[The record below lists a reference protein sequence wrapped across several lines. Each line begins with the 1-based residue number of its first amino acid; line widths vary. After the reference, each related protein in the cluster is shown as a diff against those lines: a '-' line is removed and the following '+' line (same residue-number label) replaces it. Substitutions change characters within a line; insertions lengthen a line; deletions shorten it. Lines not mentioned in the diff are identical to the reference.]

1 MPSLVRLLVIL
12 GLLGSLAYAMMFAL
26 VTFVQLRPR
35 EITVTIPQERLLK
48 PVGLGSQQ
56 ANETR

>member
-1 MPSLVRLLVIL
+1 MPCLLRLLVIL

-26 VTFVQLRPR
+26 VTFVQLKPR

-48 PVGLGSQQ
+48 PVGRGSQQ